1 MVCPMP
7 ESVWDY
13 PRPPRV
19 EQTPRRIRVLHD
31 GVALA
36 DSTRAYRV
44 LETSHPPTYYV
55 PQADV
60 AGESL
65 EPSTGRQTTC
75 EWKGR
80 ATYLDVVTDSARVE
94 RAAWTYPDPLP
105 GFEALRDAVAFYAQL
120 VDECWGDGERV
131 HAQDGTFYGGWIT
144 SDLVGPFKGS
154 PGTTGW

>member
-1 MVCPMP
+1 MPMP
-7 ESVWDY
+7 ESVWNF

-19 EQTPRRIRVLHD
+19 EQTPRRIRVVHD
-31 GVALA
+31 GITLA

-60 AGESL
+60 AGSAL
-65 EPSTGRQTTC
+65 EPTAGRQTAC

-80 ATYLDVVTDSARVE
+80 ASYLDVVTPSGRVE
-94 RAAWTYPDPLP
+94 RAAWTYREPLP
-105 GFEALRDAVAFYAQL
+105 GFVVLRDAVAFYAQL
-120 VDECWGDGERV
+120 LDECRVDDERI

-144 SDLVGPFKGS
+144 TDLVGPFKGA